1 MKLRSLF
8 LAGLAVMAM
17 ASCSNEDDAIV
28 NGGENAAKDAA
39 LQFSIGFPQTTRA
52 TTASGDKSD
61 EGLSCEQK
69 VNTIS
74 FVLKYNDNTPTAVYD
89 FDNNTEAAP
98 GFTQEGLII
107 KTEKVEVNSGIAKI
121 FVFINPVTKITTE
134 NYANL
139 QETATYSNMDDLGD
153 IANPKDSKFLMFGE
167 GSCTIK
173 GGQDNEADVT
183 VSRIA
188 AKLAEQTAK
197 DKEFTIENSTDKFGS
212 AIKVKL
218 SEYSYVNLNKTTN
231 VTNSTTIFTPANT
244 GYFQYFKEEQAY
256 QTFDEL
262 TTIKE
267 MNVEEA
273 NKVTYCLENNNAAA
287 PTMIL
292 YKAQIT
298 EFPNYTEG
306 NNFYIDADGILYP
319 SFDVMNAKDGKF
331 FGQLTNKEIYTGIDN
346 QTALSDNSSY
356 EDFNKYGI
364 QKYTKGICY
373 YRAEI
378 KTGAETKIVHNNYYK
393 LSVSKITELGDPGT
407 NIPTP
412 GNPLTYLKLNIT
424 VAPWTVWN
432 NDIIL

>member
-98 GFTQEGLII
+98 GFTQDGLII

-121 FVFINPVTKITTE
+121 FVFINPVTKITPD
-134 NYANL
+134 NYAEL
-139 QETATYSNMDDLGD
+139 QETATYEHMDDLGD

-197 DKEFTIENSTDKFGS
+197 DKVFTIENNKD
-212 AIKVKL
+212 IKVKL
-218 SEYSYVNLNKTTN
+218 LEYSYVNLNKTTN
-231 VTNSTTIFTPANT
+231 VTNSTTIFTPENT
-244 GYFQYFKEEQAY
+244 GYFQYFKVEQAY

-262 TTIKE
+262 TTIKN

-273 NKVTYCLENNNAAA
+273 NKVTYCLENNNTAA

-306 NNFYIDADGILYP
+306 DNFYIDADGTLYP

-331 FGQLTNKEIYTGIDN
+331 FGQLTNNEIYTGTDN

-364 QKYTKGICY
+364 QKYTEGICY

-412 GNPLTYLKLNIT
+412 GDPLTYLKLNIT

>member
-98 GFTQEGLII
+98 GFTQDGLII
-107 KTEKVEVNSGIAKI
+107 KTDKVEVNSGIAKI

-134 NYANL
+134 NYAEL
-139 QETATYSNMDDLGD
+139 QETATYEHMDDLGD

-173 GGQDNEADVT
+173 GGEDNEAAVT

-197 DKEFTIENSTDKFGS
+197 DKVFTIENNKD
-212 AIKVKL
+212 IKVKL
-218 SEYSYVNLNKTTN
+218 LEYSYVNLNKTTN
-231 VTNSTTIFTPANT
+231 VTNSTTIFTPEKT
-244 GYFQYFKEEQAY
+244 GYFQYFKVEQAY
-256 QTFDEL
+256 QTFDGL
-262 TTIKE
+262 ITIKN

-306 NNFYIDADGILYP
+306 DNFYIDADGTLYP
-319 SFDVMNAKDGKF
+319 SFDVMNAVDGKF
-331 FGQLTNKEIYTGIDN
+331 FGQLTNNQIYTGTDN

-364 QKYTKGICY
+364 QKYTEGICY

>member
-121 FVFINPVTKITTE
+121 FVFINPVTKITPD
-134 NYANL
+134 NYAEL
-139 QETATYSNMDDLGD
+139 QETATYEHMDDLGD

-197 DKEFTIENSTDKFGS
+197 DKVFTIENNKD
-212 AIKVKL
+212 IKVKL
-218 SEYSYVNLNKTTN
+218 LEYSYVNLNKTTN
-231 VTNSTTIFTPANT
+231 VTNSTTIFTPENT
-244 GYFQYFKEEQAY
+244 GYFQYFKVEQAY

-262 TTIKE
+262 TTIKN

-407 NIPTP
+407 NIQTP
-412 GNPLTYLKLNIT
+412 SNPLTYLKLNIT

>member
-98 GFTQEGLII
+98 GFTQDGLII

-121 FVFINPVTKITTE
+121 FVFINPVTKITPD
-134 NYANL
+134 NYAEL
-139 QETATYSNMDDLGD
+139 QETATYEHMDDLGD

-188 AKLAEQTAK
+188 AKLAEQTEK
-197 DKEFTIENSTDKFGS
+197 DKVFTIENNKD
-212 AIKVKL
+212 IKVKL
-218 SEYSYVNLNKTTN
+218 LEYSYVNLNKTTN
-231 VTNSTTIFTPANT
+231 VTNSTTIFTPENT
-244 GYFQYFKEEQAY
+244 GYFQYFKVEQAY

-262 TTIKE
+262 TTIKN

-298 EFPNYTEG
+298 EFPNYKEG
-306 NNFYIDADGILYP
+306 ENFYIDADGTLYP

-331 FGQLTNKEIYTGIDN
+331 FGQLTNNEIYTGTDN

-356 EDFNKYGI
+356 ADFNKYGI
-364 QKYTKGICY
+364 QKYTEGICY

>member
-98 GFTQEGLII
+98 GFTQDGLII

-121 FVFINPVTKITTE
+121 FVFINPVTKITPD
-134 NYANL
+134 NYAEL
-139 QETATYSNMDDLGD
+139 QETATYEHMDDLGD

-197 DKEFTIENSTDKFGS
+197 DKVFTIENNKD
-212 AIKVKL
+212 IKVKL
-218 SEYSYVNLNKTTN
+218 LEYSYVNLNKTTN
-231 VTNSTTIFTPANT
+231 VTNSTTIFTPENT
-244 GYFQYFKEEQAY
+244 GYFQYFKVEQAY

-262 TTIKE
+262 TTIKN

-273 NKVTYCLENNNAAA
+273 NKVTYCLENNNTAA

-306 NNFYIDADGILYP
+306 DNFYIDADGTLYP

-331 FGQLTNKEIYTGIDN
+331 FGQLTNNEIYTGTDN

-356 EDFNKYGI
+356 ADFNKYGI

>member
-139 QETATYSNMDDLGD
+139 QETAT
-153 IANPKDSKFLMFGE
+153 IA
-167 GSCTIK
+167 IW
-173 GGQDNEADVT
+173 
-183 VSRIA
+183 
-188 AKLAEQTAK
+188 
-197 DKEFTIENSTDKFGS
+197 
-212 AIKVKL
+212 
-218 SEYSYVNLNKTTN
+218 
-231 VTNSTTIFTPANT
+231 
-244 GYFQYFKEEQAY
+244 
-256 QTFDEL
+256 
-262 TTIKE
+262 
-267 MNVEEA
+267 
-273 NKVTYCLENNNAAA
+273 
-287 PTMIL
+287 MI
-292 YKAQIT
+292 
-298 EFPNYTEG
+298 
-306 NNFYIDADGILYP
+306 
-319 SFDVMNAKDGKF
+319 
-331 FGQLTNKEIYTGIDN
+331 
-346 QTALSDNSSY
+346 
-356 EDFNKYGI
+356 
-364 QKYTKGICY
+364 
-373 YRAEI
+373 
-378 KTGAETKIVHNNYYK
+378 
-393 LSVSKITELGDPGT
+393 
-407 NIPTP
+407 
-412 GNPLTYLKLNIT
+412 
-424 VAPWTVWN
+424 
-432 NDIIL
+432 

>member
-121 FVFINPVTKITTE
+121 FVFINPVTKITPD
-134 NYANL
+134 NYAEL
-139 QETATYSNMDDLGD
+139 QETATYEHMDDLGD

-197 DKEFTIENSTDKFGS
+197 DKVFTIENNKD
-212 AIKVKL
+212 IKVKL
-218 SEYSYVNLNKTTN
+218 LEYSYVNLNKTTN
-231 VTNSTTIFTPANT
+231 VTNSTTIFTPENT
-244 GYFQYFKEEQAY
+244 GYFQYFKVEQAY

-262 TTIKE
+262 TTIKN

-273 NKVTYCLENNNAAA
+273 NKVTYCLENNNTAA

-306 NNFYIDADGILYP
+306 DNFYIDADGTLYP

-331 FGQLTNKEIYTGIDN
+331 FGQLTNNEIYTGTDN

-364 QKYTKGICY
+364 QKYTEGICY

-412 GNPLTYLKLNIT
+412 GDPLTYLKLNIT